1 MGLRQERV
9 AHSSTLI
16 GLPFVNRL
24 QTFYTSLNASD
35 SIKKSRSTFVLAH
48 SETAGVMLD
57 RDAWMTWF
65 VEQEQSRMKQDL
77 VDYRKEGGTLSQGN
91 GGRTDITPGMLIQEI
106 VAGLQK
112 STAAAA
118 SGDVEVGIF
127 VIRRDRISAAG

>member
-1 MGLRQERV
+1 
-9 AHSSTLI
+9 
-16 GLPFVNRL
+16 
-24 QTFYTSLNASD
+24 
-35 SIKKSRSTFVLAH
+35 
-48 SETAGVMLD
+48 MLD